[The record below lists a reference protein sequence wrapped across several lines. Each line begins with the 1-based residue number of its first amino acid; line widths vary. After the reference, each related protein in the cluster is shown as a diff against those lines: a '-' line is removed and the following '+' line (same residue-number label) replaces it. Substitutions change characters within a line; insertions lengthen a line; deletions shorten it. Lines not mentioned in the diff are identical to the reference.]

1 MKFLI
6 LGATGMLGH
15 KLIQEFRKT
24 DEVIATARGSI
35 WPDTNDVRIIQF
47 WASDAGEFK
56 DVLEA
61 SKPDVVINCIGV
73 IKQLG
78 GAKDPLVCVPIN
90 SLFPH
95 QISKACQE
103 NGVKFVHVST
113 DCVFSGR
120 LGRPY
125 TEEDVPDPTDLYG
138 RTKLV
143 GEAGLTLRTS
153 IIGRETKG
161 TTGLIEWFLS
171 QKGKTIKGFSKA
183 LYTGFTTIEFA
194 RVIRAALAADLA
206 PGVYQASS
214 DPISKLDL
222 LNLAKEKFGIE
233 VNIEDDDKFEC
244 DRRLDSSRFRRLTSY
259 APPTWND
266 MLAEMA
272 SDPTP
277 YEEWRKH
284 ANR

>member
-15 KLIQEFRKT
+15 KLVQEFSKT
-24 DEVIATARGSI
+24 DEVVATARV
-35 WPDTNDVRIIQF
+35 PKLCFADVEVIPF
-47 WASDAGEFK
+47 DGEAPEFK
-56 DVLEA
+56 SVLDA
-61 SKPDVVINCIGV
+61 VYPDVVINCIGV
-73 IKQLG
+73 VKQLG
-78 GAKDPLVCVPIN
+78 GAKNPLVCIPIN
-90 SLFPH
+90 SLMPH
-95 QISKACQE
+95 QINKVCHE
-103 NGVKFVHVST
+103 NGVKFVHIST

-125 TEEDVPDPTDLYG
+125 NEEDAPDPTDLYG
-138 RTKLV
+138 RTKLI
-143 GEAGLTLRTS
+143 GEAGLTIRSS
-153 IIGRETKG
+153 IIGRELKG

-194 RVIRAALAADLA
+194 KVIRAALAANLE

-214 DPISKLDL
+214 DPISKFDL
-222 LNLAKEKFGIE
+222 LNLAKTKFGID
-233 VNIEDDDKFEC
+233 VTIENDDKFEC
-244 DRRLDSSRFRRLTSY
+244 DRRLDSSRFRRLTAYS
-259 APPTWND
+259 PPTWDD

-277 YEEWRKH
+277 YEEWRKN
-284 ANR
+284 ANQ

>member
-1 MKFLI
+1 MRILI

-15 KLIQEFRKT
+15 KLVQEFSKT

-35 WPDTNDVRIIQF
+35 WPNKNDVRLISF
-47 WASDAGEFK
+47 WASDVGEFK

-61 SKPDVVINCIGV
+61 STPDVVINCIGV

-78 GAKDPLVCVPIN
+78 GAKDPLSCIPIN
-90 SLFPH
+90 SLLPH
-95 QISKACQE
+95 QVNKVCHE

-120 LGRPY
+120 NGPY
-125 TEEDVPDPTDLYG
+125 NEESRPDPEDLYG
-138 RTKLV
+138 RTKLI
-143 GEAGLTLRTS
+143 GEAGLTIRSS
-153 IIGRETKG
+153 IIGREIKG

-194 RVIRAALAADLA
+194 RVIRAALKANLE

-214 DPISKLDL
+214 DPISKFDL
-222 LNLAKEKFGIE
+222 LNLAKAKFGID
-233 VNIEDDDKFEC
+233 VTIENDDKFEC
-244 DRRLDSSRFRRLTSY
+244 DRRLDSSRFRRLAAYS
-259 APPTWND
+259 PPTWDD

-277 YEEWRKH
+277 YEEWRKN
-284 ANR
+284 ANQ